1 MASNITL
8 SAGVRQNLLSLQSTA
23 NMMSLTQ
30 NRLATGKKVNSAL
43 DNPSAF
49 FTSQSLSNRSS
60 DLSGLLDS
68 INQAQQTLK
77 AADTGITSLTKLVES
92 AKSLAKQAQQSSA
105 PAATYSHA
113 ITGSAIDADVAATAT
128 STNAFAATVT
138 AATASVQSS
147 LVIDAT
153 DIANDTADGDTISIT
168 YNGTTTVF
176 ESDEAGNGV
185 AGSNVAFTNAASLVS
200 ALETAFGADNV
211 SNASGTVT
219 IAGSFTNSFTTASS
233 GTGSALLGT
242 NTAAV
247 DGDVLTI
254 ASGANSASFRKVGAG
269 DEDAAAGTFSDLA
282 TLQAALAAS
291 TVTGVTLSVDSGN
304 LQVDGGSFT
313 IGGDLGADL
322 GFATTAYNTT
332 NATLG
337 AITANSTLTITVGS
351 GETETFTFS
360 ATTTRADL
368 GTWLSGLDL
377 GSGVSASV
385 NTDGEIEIAQ
395 TGAATATEIVI
406 GGSAAAAL
414 GLNTGTGATTGT
426 YVPTGAVATSAYSA
440 TRTTYENQFN
450 DLLKQIDTLASD
462 SSYNGVNLLNGDD
475 LKVIF
480 NEDGSSSLTIKGVK
494 FDSESL
500 GLDTLA
506 AGDFQSNSSI
516 DTVLANVDAALNS
529 LRSQAAQFGSNL
541 TTVQTRQDF
550 TKNMINT
557 LQVGSDALVLAD
569 TNEEGA
575 NLLALQT
582 RQQLST
588 TALSLSAQAD
598 QAVLRLF

>member
-153 DIANDTADGDTISIT
+153 DIATDTADGDTISIT